1 MDNRRTHVIA
11 AIGQVVVIIVIL
23 TTWELI
29 GRLSPSAFFLIATP
43 GAVGT
48 EFISLLLKGQLVYHF
63 GVTGAEAITG
73 MVLGTFIGSG
83 IGLSFWYSDI
93 GARIARPMFL
103 ALGSVPIFAFAP
115 LMIVWFGIGF
125 WMKVALAALSTV
137 FVSIA
142 QSFRGVSS
150 VSGDYIEMAEGM
162 DASRMQIFRKIVVPG
177 SLNWIFSSTR
187 LNVGFGLLGAF
198 IGEFIASNSG
208 LGYLIL
214 RASSLY
220 NVPRALA
227 ASLGIVIL
235 AFVFDWAAGIVERY
249 SDLLVQIISVPRLLW
264 RNQIRGSDFTR
275 H

>member
-1 MDNRRTHVIA
+1 MDNRRTFLITVA
-11 AIGQVVVIIVIL
+11 GQVTTIATIL
-23 TTWELI
+23 AAWELI
-29 GRLSPSAFFLIATP
+29 GGLSPSAFFLVATP
-43 GAVGT
+43 SAVGS
-48 EFISLLLKGQLVYHF
+48 EFISLLLEGQLAYHF

-73 MVLGTFIGSG
+73 MLLGTFIGSA

-93 GARIARPMFL
+93 GARIARPIFL

-150 VSGDYIEMAEGM
+150 VSGEYIEMAEGM
-162 DASRMQIFRKIVVPG
+162 DASRMQIFLKIVVPG

-198 IGEFIASNSG
+198 IGEFIASNAG

-235 AFVFDWAAGIVERY
+235 AFVFDWAARVVERH
-249 SDLLVQIISVPRLLW
+249 SDLLVQIISVPALLW
-264 RNQIRGSDFTR
+264 RK
-275 H
+275 